1 MVYGIHGINH
11 EVYLEMVIESLPKW
25 DLNPKPLNSVQML

>member
-1 MVYGIHGINH
+1 MYVCIYIYISIYILGSWP
-11 EVYLEMVIESLPKW
+11 EW